1 MEQPRTSYAHDG
13 DVSIAYQVV
22 GSAPMDLVLVPGF
35 VSHLDLWW
43 SRPETAAFLRALG
56 SFARLIFFDKRG
68 TGLSDPVPDV
78 PTLEQRM
85 EDLRA
90 VLDAAG
96 SERPALLGVSE
107 GGPMSILFAATYP
120 ERVSSLIIYG
130 SSPRFSSSD
139 NFLPER
145 REFFERVR
153 RDTRS
158 IAEHWGEGNSLEL
171 FWPSAV
177 GDDRIRRGL
186 ALFERASASPAM
198 VRAVF
203 AAWWEIDVTSVLS
216 AIDVPTLIVHR
227 TGDRVL
233 PVEAGRYLANRIPGA
248 RLVEQP
254 GVDHFA
260 FVEPKPLID
269 EIERFLTGTQQR
281 RELDRV
287 LATVL
292 FTDIVSS
299 TERAAELGDHRWH
312 ELLEAHDLSVRRHV
326 EAHGGRVVKNLG
338 DGYLATFTGPARAIR
353 CGREVAED
361 AASLGLQ
368 LTVAVHTGECEL
380 FGDDVAGI
388 AVHIGARVLEKA
400 RPGEILV
407 SSSVRD
413 LVVGSGIQFTN
424 RGTHELKGVPGR
436 WTLLAVDPGDPAGSQ
451 TPAPRAAPDRLAPN
465 LETARL
471 GDRMTLR
478 IVRHTPSVA
487 RLLLSRVPSARRGPQ
502 QHEPRA

>member
-1 MEQPRTSYAHDG
+1 
-13 DVSIAYQVV
+13 
-22 GSAPMDLVLVPGF
+22 
-35 VSHLDLWW
+35 
-43 SRPETAAFLRALG
+43 
-56 SFARLIFFDKRG
+56 
-68 TGLSDPVPDV
+68 
-78 PTLEQRM
+78 
-85 EDLRA
+85 
-90 VLDAAG
+90 
-96 SERPALLGVSE
+96 
-107 GGPMSILFAATYP
+107 
-120 ERVSSLIIYG
+120 
-130 SSPRFSSSD
+130 
-139 NFLPER
+139 
-145 REFFERVR
+145 
-153 RDTRS
+153 
-158 IAEHWGEGNSLEL
+158 
-171 FWPSAV
+171 
-177 GDDRIRRGL
+177 
-186 ALFERASASPAM
+186 M

-312 ELLEAHDLSVRRHV
+312 ELLEAHDLSVRRQV
-326 EAHGGRVVKNLG
+326 EAHGGRVVKSLG
-338 DGYLATFTGPARAIR
+338 DGYLATFNGPARAIR
-353 CGREVAED
+353 CGREITED

-368 LTVAVHTGECEL
+368 LTVAVHTGECER

-487 RLLLSRVPSARRGPQ
+487 RLLLSRVPSVRRGPQ